1 MKPALPN
8 IASVTEEQIYNEFI
22 RLGMEQ
28 LIAQDL
34 SKRYYHNELTYR
46 DLENLEKQFGIKF
59 DNLDFKID
67 SVEKNLQKDI
77 SNLDAKIDSVEK
89 NLNAKID
96 SVEKNLNAK
105 IDSVEKNLQKDIANL
120 DTKIDTVE
128 KNLNIKIDSVKNE
141 LNTKIDFVE
150 KNLNTKIDGINT
162 KIDNVEKNLKQ
173 NLDEKLKIHEKFLLE
188 KLNISNRLII
198 IITIIIAPIA
208 ISSIANIITSIINGF
223 SK

>member
-1 MKPALPN
+1 TN
-8 IASVTEEQIYNEFI
+8 TASITEEQIYNEFI

-59 DNLDFKID
+59 DNLVSKID
-67 SVEKNLQKDI
+67 GVEK
-77 SNLDAKIDSVEK
+77 
-89 NLNAKID
+89 
-96 SVEKNLNAK
+96 
-105 IDSVEKNLQKDIANL
+105 NL
-120 DTKIDTVE
+120 DTKIDSVKSE
-128 KNLNIKIDSVKNE
+128 LNTKIDGLETKIDSVKNE

-150 KNLNTKIDGINT
+150 KNLETKIDGIKNEFNAKIDGLNT
-162 KIDNVEKNLKQ
+162 KIENLDTKIDTVEKNLKK
-173 NLDEKLKIHEKFLLE
+173 DMKINSELLLE
-188 KLNISNRLII
+188 KLKVSNRLII
-198 IITIIIAPIA
+198 IITVIIVPVA

>member
-1 MKPALPN
+1 MKPAPSN

-59 DNLDFKID
+59 DNLVSKID

-77 SNLDAKIDSVEK
+77 SNLD
-89 NLNAKID
+89 
-96 SVEKNLNAK
+96 
-105 IDSVEKNLQKDIANL
+105 
-120 DTKIDTVE
+120 TKIDTVE
-128 KNLNIKIDSVKNE
+128 KNLNTKIDSVKSELTTKIDGLETKIDSVKNE

-150 KNLNTKIDGINT
+150 KNLNTKIDGIKNEFNAKIDGLNT
-162 KIDNVEKNLKQ
+162 KIDTVEKNLKK
-173 NLDEKLKIHEKFLLE
+173 DMKINSELLLE
-188 KLNISNRLII
+188 KLGVSNRLII
-198 IITIIIAPIA
+198 IITVIIVPIA
-208 ISSIANIITSIINGF
+208 ISSIANIVMSLINGF
-223 SK
+223 FK

>member
-1 MKPALPN
+1 TN
-8 IASVTEEQIYNEFI
+8 TASITEEQIYNEFI

-59 DNLDFKID
+59 DNLVSKID
-67 SVEKNLQKDI
+67 GVEK
-77 SNLDAKIDSVEK
+77 
-89 NLNAKID
+89 
-96 SVEKNLNAK
+96 
-105 IDSVEKNLQKDIANL
+105 NL
-120 DTKIDTVE
+120 DTKIDSVKSE
-128 KNLNIKIDSVKNE
+128 LNTKIDGLETKIDSVKNE

-150 KNLNTKIDGINT
+150 KNLETKIDGIKNEFNAKIDGLNT
-162 KIDNVEKNLKQ
+162 KIENLDTKIDTVEKNLKK
-173 NLDEKLKIHEKFLLE
+173 DMKINSELLLE
-188 KLNISNRLII
+188 KLKVSNRLII
-198 IITIIIAPIA
+198 IITVIIFA

>member
-1 MKPALPN
+1 MKPALTN
-8 IASVTEEQIYNEFI
+8 IASITEEQIYKEFI

-34 SKRYYHNELTYR
+34 SKRYYHNNLTYR

-59 DNLDFKID
+59 ENLEFKID
-67 SVEKNLQKDI
+67 T
-77 SNLDAKIDSVEK
+77 
-89 NLNAKID
+89 
-96 SVEKNLNAK
+96 
-105 IDSVEKNLQKDIANL
+105 VEKNLQKDIANL
-120 DTKIDTVE
+120 DAKIDTVE
-128 KNLNIKIDSVKNE
+128 KNLNAKIDTVKSE
-141 LNTKIDFVE
+141 LNTKIDNVE
-150 KNLNTKIDGINT
+150 KNLQKDIANLDAKIDT
-162 KIDNVEKNLKQ
+162 VEKNLKQ

-208 ISSIANIITSIINGF
+208 ISSIANIITALINGF

>member
-1 MKPALPN
+1 MKPALTN
-8 IASVTEEQIYNEFI
+8 NASVSEEQIYNEFI

-59 DNLDFKID
+59 DNLVYKID
-67 SVEKNLQKDI
+67 SVEKNLDT
-77 SNLDAKIDSVEK
+77 KIDSVKSELNTKIEFIEK
-89 NLNAKID
+89 NLDTKIDGIKNEFNAKIYG
-96 SVEKNLNAK
+96 LNTK
-105 IDSVEKNLQKDIANL
+105 IENL

-128 KNLNIKIDSVKNE
+128 KNLKQDMC
-141 LNTKIDFVE
+141 
-150 KNLNTKIDGINT
+150 NLAQDI
-162 KIDNVEKNLKQ
+162 KQ

-208 ISSIANIITSIINGF
+208 ISSIANIITSLINGF